1 MATTFTPST
10 TVNTQANL
18 LASGSLAASG
28 TTTADLDLTGK
39 FGADV
44 QVKDTGGGTVAATNG
59 VQVDVFRLFGAGP
72 TADTLAVLTF
82 VIPTTTSTATYKS
95 LHLETGKYRIKL
107 TTLDASNAV
116 TVEMTSTTNDSIVGV

>member
-44 QVKDTGGGTVAATNG
+44 QVKDTGGTVAGTNG
-59 VQVDVFRLFGAGP
+59 VQVDVFRLFGGTP

-95 LHLETGKYRIKL
+95 FHLETGKYRIKL
-107 TTLDASNAV
+107 TNLDASNAV
-116 TVEMTSTTNDSIVGV
+116 TVEMTSTTNDSVVGV